1 MEAEGKVLSLNGK
14 TAVVEIVRKSAC
26 SGNCADCTTCV
37 AQTIK
42 IKALAEVEVLVGD
55 SVTVESKRV
64 PVLLGMFALF
74 ILPVLLP
81 VCCYFIF
88 AGTFLAVPSVI
99 LAILCSIAFSV
110 LLSKNKKFIESTKP
124 VIISNNSRKR

>member
-1 MEAEGKVLSLNGK
+1 MSLNGK

-37 AQTIK
+37 AQTIN
-42 IKALAEVEVLVGD
+42 IQALAEVEVLVGD
-55 SVTVESKRV
+55 SVTVESKRFS
-64 PVLLGMFALF
+64 VLLGMFALF

-81 VCCYFIF
+81 VFCYFIF

-99 LAILCSIAFSV
+99 LAVLCSIAFTV

-124 VIISNNSRKR
+124 VIVSNNSRKR